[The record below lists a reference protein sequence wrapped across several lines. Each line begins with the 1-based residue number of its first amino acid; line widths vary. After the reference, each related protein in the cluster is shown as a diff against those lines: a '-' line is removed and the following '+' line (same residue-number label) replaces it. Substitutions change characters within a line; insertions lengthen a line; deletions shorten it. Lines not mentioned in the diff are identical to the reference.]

1 MHGETLPENATM
13 PAATKTPGRPKLP
26 AEERR
31 VATSFRLPADT
42 IAKLARIAEKA
53 GVSQAGWIE
62 QQVKKAEES

>member
-1 MHGETLPENATM
+1 MSQ
-13 PAATKTPGRPKLP
+13 ATKTPGRPKLP

-42 IAKLARIAEKA
+42 IAKLARVAEKA

-62 QQVKKAEES
+62 QQVRKTKEP